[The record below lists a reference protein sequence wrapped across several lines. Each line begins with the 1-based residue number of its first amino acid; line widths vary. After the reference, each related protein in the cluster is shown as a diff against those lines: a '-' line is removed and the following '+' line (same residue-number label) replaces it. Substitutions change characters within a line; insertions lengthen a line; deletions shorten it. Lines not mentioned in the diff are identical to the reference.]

1 MKLYYKQGACSLA
14 THIALREAGLA
25 FDMEAVDLVAK
36 KTESGIDF
44 LTINPK
50 GYIPAL
56 ALDDGSILTEGVSIA
71 LAIAAMVPDKHLAP
85 AAGTPQYLKLVEWMI
100 FIATELHK
108 TTGAQFNP
116 AMPEDGKAA
125 LKTVLNRRLDY
136 ADKAVGHG
144 PYVLGDG
151 FSIADGY
158 LFTVF
163 SWLPR
168 IGLDVN
174 AWPNLVA
181 HSARVKD
188 RPAVQAALKA
198 EKLI

>member
-1 MKLYYKQGACSLA
+1 MKLYYKAGACSLS
-14 THIALREAGLA
+14 THIALCEAGLP
-25 FDMEAVDLVAK
+25 FSIEAVDLVAK
-36 KTESGIDF
+36 KTETGGDF
-44 LTINPK
+44 LAVNPK

-56 ALDDGSILTEGVSIA
+56 ALDDGSVLTEGVAIG
-71 LAIAAMVPDKHLAP
+71 LAVAAMAPAKKLAP
-85 AAGTPQYLKLVEWMI
+85 AVGSPDYLKLVEWMI

-125 LKTVLNRRLDY
+125 LKTVLTRRLDY
-136 ADKAVGHG
+136 ADKAIGAG
-144 PYVLGDG
+144 PYVMGDQ
-151 FSIADGY
+151 FTIADGY

-168 IGLDVN
+168 IGIDVS

-181 HSARVKD
+181 HSARVKA
-188 RPAVQAALKA
+188 RPAVQAALTA

>member
-1 MKLYYKQGACSLA
+1 MKLYYKQGACSLS
-14 THIALREAGLA
+14 THIALHESGLA
-25 FDMEAVDLVAK
+25 FDIEAVDLVAK
-36 KTESGIDF
+36 KTESGADF
-44 LTINPK
+44 LAINPK

-56 ALDDGSILTEGVSIA
+56 VLDDGTTLTEGVAIA
-71 LAIAAMVPDKHLAP
+71 LAIAAMAPNKNLAP
-85 AAGTPQYLKLVEWMI
+85 AASTPQYLKLVEWMI

-116 AMPEDGKAA
+116 AMPDEGKAA
-125 LKTVLNRRLDY
+125 LKTVLVRRLDY
-136 ADKAVGHG
+136 ADKAVGNG
-144 PYVLGDG
+144 PFVMGET
-151 FSIADGY
+151 FTVADGY

-168 IGLDVN
+168 IGMDVS

-181 HSARVKD
+181 HSARVKA
-188 RPAVQAALKA
+188 RPGVQAALKA